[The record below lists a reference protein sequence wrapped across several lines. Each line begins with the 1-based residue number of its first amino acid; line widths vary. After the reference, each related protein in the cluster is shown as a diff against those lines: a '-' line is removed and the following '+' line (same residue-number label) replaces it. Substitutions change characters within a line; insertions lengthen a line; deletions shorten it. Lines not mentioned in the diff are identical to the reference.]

1 MKGMSGD
8 EMVDFLGAPLT
19 AIVGTNRVDGAPQLS
34 PVWYVFEGGRFF
46 ISVGT
51 NSAKYRNLQRDR
63 RISVCVDGGSADY
76 RTVMASGEA
85 LLVPHGDPLQ
95 IEMRRRI
102 IWQYHETEEAAR
114 RYWERVRDTDAALIV
129 VAPERVICQDFR

>member
-1 MKGMSGD
+1 MKGMSADG
-8 EMVDFLGAPLT
+8 MVACVEAPRT

-34 PVWYVFEGGRFF
+34 PVWYVFEDGRFF

-51 NSAKYRNLQRDR
+51 NTAKVRNLQRDP

-76 RTVMASGEA
+76 RTVMASGKAE
-85 LLVPHGDPLQ
+85 LVPNGDPLQ
-95 IEMRRRI
+95 VEMRRRI

-114 RYWERVRDTDAALIV
+114 RYWERVRDTEAALIV
-129 VAPERVICQDFR
+129 VLPEKVICQDFR